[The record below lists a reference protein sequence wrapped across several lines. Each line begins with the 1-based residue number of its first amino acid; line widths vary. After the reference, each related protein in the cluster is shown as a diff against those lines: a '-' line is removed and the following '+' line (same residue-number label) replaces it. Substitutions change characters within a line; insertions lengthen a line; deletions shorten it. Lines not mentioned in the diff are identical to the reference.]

1 MTDLIITPT
10 KLKGTVNITP
20 SKSMAHRAVI
30 SACLADGES
39 IIENIELSDDIQA
52 TIEGMEAFGASIQIE
67 DAGKRKRLIV
77 QGIGENP
84 TTSDRVIDA
93 NESGSTLRFMIPIAT
108 LFDGETRF
116 VGRGKL
122 GIRPLDTF
130 EKMFLDQGL
139 RFEPSGT
146 EKLDL
151 KVAGHLQPGTY
162 EMAGN
167 ISSQFITGLL
177 YTLPLLAGDS
187 EIVITTELESVGYI
201 ELTLEVL
208 REFGI
213 KIDFNEAER
222 RFVVPGNQRF
232 QARNYVV
239 EGDYS
244 QAAFFLSA
252 AALRNEV
259 TVTGLRTDSN
269 QGDKGILDI
278 LEQLKAEIDLA
289 ESGVVVNPPADG
301 LRSGEVIDG
310 AQVPDIIPISALV
323 ACLSEGTTQ
332 IINLK
337 RLRIKESDR
346 LEATK
351 EELAK
356 LGADIKVV
364 GDELHIRGVK
374 SLKGDAI
381 GWSHKDHRMA
391 MMLAIASTV
400 CEKEIV
406 VKDAEYVAKSYP
418 TFWQEFE
425 ALGGQIREWH
435 MGE

>member
-1 MTDLIITPT
+1 
-10 KLKGTVNITP
+10 
-20 SKSMAHRAVI
+20 
-30 SACLADGES
+30 
-39 IIENIELSDDIQA
+39 
-52 TIEGMEAFGASIQIE
+52 
-67 DAGKRKRLIV
+67 
-77 QGIGENP
+77 
-84 TTSDRVIDA
+84 
-93 NESGSTLRFMIPIAT
+93 
-108 LFDGETRF
+108 
-116 VGRGKL
+116 
-122 GIRPLDTF
+122 RPLDTF
-130 EKMFLDQGL
+130 EKMFLEQGL

-252 AALRNEV
+252 AALGNEV

-269 QGDKGILDI
+269 QG
-278 LEQLKAEIDLA
+278 
-289 ESGVVVNPPADG
+289 
-301 LRSGEVIDG
+301 
-310 AQVPDIIPISALV
+310 
-323 ACLSEGTTQ
+323 
-332 IINLK
+332 
-337 RLRIKESDR
+337 
-346 LEATK
+346 
-351 EELAK
+351 
-356 LGADIKVV
+356 
-364 GDELHIRGVK
+364 
-374 SLKGDAI
+374 
-381 GWSHKDHRMA
+381 
-391 MMLAIASTV
+391 
-400 CEKEIV
+400 
-406 VKDAEYVAKSYP
+406 
-418 TFWQEFE
+418 
-425 ALGGQIREWH
+425 
-435 MGE
+435 